1 MQDKRKDKRFNARW
15 KAALAYTGATRK
27 PIFHTLTHDLSVNG
41 TSVQSNEDEPI
52 NTVLT
57 MLLIPP
63 VINGVEQK
71 VIKLK
76 SVIMSSRPF
85 RNGYRLGLS
94 FVHDSELEK
103 LWAILNSLDLSGE
116 ELPSDPEHNKPAPA
130 PTAAPAPAAAPAA
143 APALSALELI
153 KQRALTKKLSE
164 DQIAASRLEAEK
176 KLFRRM
182 SDSLHAAHKYFT
194 ELTTQLNELKPEY
207 SGTYVLLNVANFGG
221 LVWKDDARSSINP
234 RPRNDDKEAPVFDR
248 LTVTFTLSSPG
259 EMKVERDPL
268 VADRTEK
275 QLDETGFTYR
285 KQYTRNAQ
293 GHLTNTIFFLTCEI
307 KARLIISCDEA
318 GEKLRLDAT
327 NLERFGRTSY
337 EMEIEALNQAVFDQ
351 LTLAMMG
358 EANTLGKLIKRTV

>member
-15 KAALAYTGATRK
+15 KAALAYTGATKK

-41 TSVQSNEDEPI
+41 TSVQSNEDEPV

-63 VINGVEQK
+63 AINGVEQK

-103 LWAILNSLDLSGE
+103 LWAIINSLDLSGD
-116 ELPSDPEHNKPAPA
+116 ELPSDPEHKN
-130 PTAAPAPAAAPAA
+130 PAPAAAPVPAAAAPA

-164 DQIAASRLEAEK
+164 DQIAASRLEAQK
-176 KLFRRM
+176 KLFKRM

-221 LVWKDDARSSINP
+221 LIWKDDARSSINP
-234 RPRNDDKEAPVFDR
+234 RPRTDDKEAPVFDR
-248 LTVTFTLSSPG
+248 LTVTFTLASPG

-293 GHLTNTIFFLTCEI
+293 GHLTNTIFYLNCEI
-307 KARLIISCDEA
+307 KVRLIFSCDET
-318 GEKLRLDAT
+318 GEKLRLDTT
-327 NLERFGRTSY
+327 NLERFGRMSY
-337 EMEIEALNQAVFDQ
+337 EMDIEGLNQAVFDQ